1 MPYNEK
7 VKVKQIKM
15 NSIKLWMSALLL
27 TATHTKVQSQ
37 QLGIPVGSNVKNF
50 ALPDTSGN
58 IITYE
63 QYKGKY
69 VLLDFWASWC
79 FPCRKEN
86 PNLVN
91 AYKQFHPKGLEII
104 GISLDS
110 SAADWKDAIRKD
122 GLTWVQIS
130 DLKGWE
136 VSAAKDYNIAA
147 LPYNL
152 LISPEGKVIAK
163 LLKGERLLN
172 ELTKIFGE

>member
-1 MPYNEK
+1 MK
-7 VKVKQIKM
+7 
-15 NSIKLWMSALLL
+15 KLFFCLLL
-27 TATHTKVQSQ
+27 FIATYARGQLQ
-37 QLGIPVGSNVKNF
+37 QLGIPVGSAAKNF

-58 IITYE
+58 LITYDR
-63 QYKGKY
+63 YKGKY

-79 FPCRKEN
+79 IPCRKEN

-110 SAADWKDAIRKD
+110 SAIAWKDAIRKD
-122 GLTWVQIS
+122 GLTWMQIS

-136 VSAAKDYNIAA
+136 VSAAKDYNITA

-172 ELTKIFGE
+172 ELTKIFGK